1 MPCDTKSSDDA
12 ISLAIRAYCAA
23 SSKRPSSLKHNARSP
38 AAVDANVRR
47 VHLEMAAAYE
57 KHAGIEPQECAREK
71 RPSEQVS

>member
-1 MPCDTKSSDDA
+1 VPTDREYFA
-12 ISLAIRAYCAA
+12 RRAREERKAA
-23 SSKRPSSLKHNARSP
+23 T